1 METLYFEDFV
11 DLASDIADTLDNFN
25 SISIVAKYEETKK
38 IIKEILFYKDYEL
51 EDIELSSPEFNGY
64 EDEFAIS
71 IINMNGIYEVW
82 CEPMKRDTGYF
93 NVEGDITYILSNC
106 SSNVL
111 KYCDLKKSYGVIVDD
126 IEVNTDLGIE
136 FEECDNDLD
145 FKSRRYCKKCKLDKN
160 NINISN
166 HENCIKIKDSTIATD
181 GWTINNNSIIK
192 NKKKDNKSSSLN
204 ELSIDNKIIYRVNGE
219 EVDKDT
225 FDKKKKEIDES
236 TNSAF
241 KKIDELDDYF
251 INWNKIFGGYLF

>member
-71 IINMNGIYEVW
+71 IINMNGMYKVW

-93 NVEGDITYILSNC
+93 NVEGDIIYILSNC
-106 SSNVL
+106 SSDVL
-111 KYCDLKKSYGVIVDD
+111 KYCDSENLYCVIVND

-145 FKSRRYCKKCKLDKN
+145 YKSCQYCKKCKLDEN

-166 HENCIKIKDSTIATD
+166 HENCIKIKDSIIATD
-181 GWTINNNSIIK
+181 GWSSNNNSIV
-192 NKKKDNKSSSLN
+192 KKDNKSSSLN
-204 ELSIDNKIIYRVNGE
+204 ELSIDTKTVYKVNGK

-225 FDKKKKEIDES
+225 FNKKKKEIDES

-241 KKIDELDDYF
+241 KKFDELDDYF